1 MRYFE
6 AVRWL
11 EAQRRAG
18 RARGPQRATSILAA
32 LGLEG
37 GPRLVHVVGTNGKG
51 SVAAYLEAG
60 FRAAGVRAGAF
71 TSPHL
76 VDLRER
82 VRIGG
87 EPVTPGEVTD
97 FVHWARGSGLG
108 GAFFDWMLAFALERF
123 TARGVGWAALEAGV
137 GGASDA
143 TMAARGVE
151 LVVLT
156 NVGRDHLASYG
167 GSLEALARDKTGAV
181 RPGVPVVTAA
191 TGAGLAALEARA
203 AHVGAPLF
211 RYDPADPLFR
221 LPRAPALPGRFQQT
235 NAALAAA
242 ALRLLDFP
250 EQVVAAALEKA
261 HLPGR
266 FDRRRWRGVEVVLDG
281 AHNLD
286 AARALA
292 AELPRYHLVFGAQP
306 HKAPEEVLVPLLT
319 GARSLVFTWPAAGPL
334 NGGAY
339 EPEPE
344 RALALAASRAQEDGE
359 PVLVTGSL
367 YLVGRLLGVGLL
379 D

>member
-1 MRYFE
+1 MRYSE

-18 RARGPQRATSILAA
+18 RARGPQRAAAILAA
-32 LGLEG
+32 LGVEG

-82 VRIGG
+82 VRIDGV
-87 EPVTPGEVTD
+87 PVAPGEVAN
-97 FVHWARGSGLG
+97 FVRRVRGSGLE

-123 TARGVGWAALEAGV
+123 AARGVGWAALEAGV

-167 GSLEALARDKTGAV
+167 GSLAALAWDKAGAV

-191 TGAGLAALEARA
+191 TGVGLAALEARA
-203 AHVGAPLF
+203 ARVGAPLF

-221 LPRAPALPGRFQQT
+221 LPRAPALAGRFQQV

-242 ALRLLDFP
+242 ALRLLGFS
-250 EQVVAAALEKA
+250 ERAVSAALEGA
-261 HLPGR
+261 RLPAR
-266 FDRRRWRGVEVVLDG
+266 LDRRRWRGVEVVLDG
-281 AHNLD
+281 AHNPD

-306 HKAPEEVLVPLLT
+306 HKAPGEVLAPLLA
-319 GARSLVFTWPAAGPL
+319 GARSLVFTWPAEGPM

-339 EPEPE
+339 EPEPR
-344 RALALAASRAQEDGE
+344 RALALAAARAQEDGE

-367 YLVGRLLGVGLL
+367 YLAGRLLALGLF

>member
-1 MRYFE
+1 MRYPE

-18 RARGPQRATSILAA
+18 RVRGPQRAGALLEA
-32 LGLEG
+32 LGVRG

-82 VRIGG
+82 VRIDGK
-87 EPVTPGEVTD
+87 PVAPGEVTD
-97 FVHWARGSGLG
+97 FVRWARGSGLE

-123 TARGVGWAALEAGV
+123 AARGVVWAALEAGV

-167 GSLEALARDKTGAV
+167 SLEALARDKAGAA

-203 AHVGAPLF
+203 LEVGAPLF
-211 RYDPADPLFR
+211 RYDPADPLFQ
-221 LPRAPALPGRFQQT
+221 LPSPPALPGRFQRT

-242 ALRLLDFP
+242 ALRLLGFP
-250 EQVVAAALEKA
+250 ERAVAAALEEA
-261 HLPGR
+261 RLPGR

-281 AHNLD
+281 AHNPD

-306 HKAPEEVLVPLLT
+306 HKKPGDVLAPLLA
-319 GARSLVFTWPAAGPL
+319 GARSLVFTWPATEPQ
-334 NGGAY
+334 NGAAY

-344 RALALAASRAQEDGE
+344 RALAQAARRARMDGE